1 MADSYVIGV
10 NGGATRT
17 NLVVTDSRLKELA
30 RVDVGPSNYQNVGEK
45 EVHETLRQGITEVIR
60 SAELRAEQIAGL
72 GAGLGGVDRPADH
85 AVMQRI
91 FESILPGVPIT
102 LDNDAV
108 PALVAAAGR
117 RYGVV
122 VIGVTG
128 SIAFG
133 FDAEGHRI
141 RSGGLVYLTPK
152 HSLS

>member
-45 EVHETLRQGITEVIR
+45 EVHETLRQGISEVIR
-60 SAELRAEQIAGL
+60 SAELRAEQIAVL

-91 FESILPGVPIT
+91 FDSILPSLPIT
-102 LDNDAV
+102 LLNHTE
-108 PALVAAAGR
+108 PPFRSSALPP
-117 RYGVV
+117 
-122 VIGVTG
+122 
-128 SIAFG
+128 
-133 FDAEGHRI
+133 
-141 RSGGLVYLTPK
+141 LP
-152 HSLS
+152 